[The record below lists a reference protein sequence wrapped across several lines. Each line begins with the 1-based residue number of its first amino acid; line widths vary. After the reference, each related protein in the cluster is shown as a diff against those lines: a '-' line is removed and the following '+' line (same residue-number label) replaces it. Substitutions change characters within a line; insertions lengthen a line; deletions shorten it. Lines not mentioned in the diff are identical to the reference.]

1 MPRTSLCQLALQLK
15 TAGAAVFAFTLLA
28 ASASSQGISGGTSS
42 TQSLPQTSAGTIR
55 YQQPVGGKGEAD
67 LAFRSVPKPDGWSQ
81 DLQAMCRIRKQSWT
95 LVRDVALENLDPAN
109 PEGSASH
116 PPLDRIQMHYA
127 LANLYAYQG
136 DMEEAIAQWEQA
148 YGIAK
153 SELPAEMSDIEEA
166 LGIAYLHK
174 SEMDNDV
181 YRHPGDRCLFPPRTV
196 ASYAKTE
203 ASQKAIEYFNKFLQ
217 RKPDTLDIKWELNLA
232 YLTLGKYPD
241 GVPKQYL
248 IPPSAFES
256 LEDVPRFTDV
266 APQAGINL
274 YSMSGGLI
282 VDDFENNGQLDLVTS
297 DFGQCAPMHYFHN
310 NGDGTFTD
318 RTKSAGLEGQLGG
331 LNLIQ
336 ADYNNDGCTDIL
348 VLRGAWEFPQRKSLL
363 RNNCDG
369 TFTDVTAAAGL
380 AEPAS
385 QTQSAVWADI
395 DNDGY
400 LDLFVANEDRPAQLF
415 RNRGDGTFEDIS
427 HKAGIDKTAYSKAV
441 VAADYDNDGYVDFY
455 VSNLNGDN
463 FLYHNNHDG
472 TFTEVAVQAGVQKPW
487 QSFPAWF
494 FDYDNDGFPDIFV
507 SGYYVSVDE
516 VVRSYLGLTPQA
528 ETLKLYKNL
537 GNGTFRDVTDDVG
550 LNRVFMTMGANFG
563 DIDND
568 GWLDIYLGTGNP
580 SYGSLLPNVLLHNKE
595 GTFFTDVTAAS
606 GTGELHKGHAVAFA
620 DLERNGNEDLL
631 EEVGGAVPGDAH
643 AFRLFQNPGNGND
656 WINIKLVGVKS
667 NRSAIG
673 ARIKVNVT
681 DEGKPSRSIYR
692 TVGSGGSFGASPL
705 EQHIGLG
712 KSARIDSIEIW
723 WPASKT
729 KQNFQNVAKNQFLEI
744 KEFAVNYTRLER
756 KSFRIG
762 AAKTDGRVAQN

>member
-1 MPRTSLCQLALQLK
+1 MLFAATCLLLSQSM
-15 TAGAAVFAFTLLA
+15 GAQSGV
-28 ASASSQGISGGTSS
+28 SGGTSNA
-42 TQSLPQTSAGTIR
+42 QSLPQTGAGTIR

-67 LAFRSVPKPDGWSQ
+67 LGFRSVPKPDGWSQ
-81 DLQAMCRIRKQSWT
+81 DLQAMCRIRQQSWK

-109 PEGSASH
+109 PDGSGSH

-136 DMEEAIAQWEQA
+136 EMEKAVQQWEQA
-148 YGIAK
+148 YQIAQA
-153 SELPAEMSDIEEA
+153 ELPAAMSDLEEA

-174 SEMDNDV
+174 SEMNNDV
-181 YRHPGDRCLFPPRTV
+181 YRHPGDRCLFPPRNSS
-196 ASYAKTE
+196 AYAKP
-203 ASQKAIEYFNKFLQ
+203 ADAKKAIAYFNKFLA

-232 YLTLGKYPD
+232 YMTLGKYPD
-241 GVPKQYL
+241 GVPKNYL

-256 LEDVPRFTDV
+256 PEDVPTFKDV
-266 APQAGINL
+266 APEAGINL

-282 VDDFENNGQLDLVTS
+282 VDDFENNGHLDIVTS

-310 NGDGTFTD
+310 NGNGTFSD
-318 RTKSAGLEGQLGG
+318 RTKEAGLDGQLGG
-331 LNLIQ
+331 LNMIQ

-348 VLRGAWEFPQRKSLL
+348 ILRGAWEFPQRKSLL
-363 RNNCDG
+363 RNNCNG

-380 AEPAS
+380 GEPAS
-385 QTQSAVWADI
+385 QTQAAVWADI
-395 DNDGY
+395 DNDGD

-427 HKAGIDKTAYSKAV
+427 HKAGIDKIAYSKAV
-441 VAADYDNDGYVDFY
+441 VAADYDGDGYVDFF
-455 VSNLNGDN
+455 VSNLNSDN
-463 FLYHNNHDG
+463 FLFHNNHDG
-472 TFTEVAVQAGVQKPW
+472 TFTEVAAQAGVQKPM

-494 FDYDNDGFPDIFV
+494 FDFDNDGWPDLFV
-507 SGYYVSVDE
+507 SSYYVSVDE
-516 VVRSYLGLTPQA
+516 NIRSYLGLSPNA
-528 ETLKLYKNL
+528 ETMKIYKNL
-537 GNGTFRDVTDDVG
+537 GNGTFRDVTEQVG
-550 LNRVFMTMGANFG
+550 LNRVFMPMGSNFG

-568 GWLDIYLGTGNP
+568 GYLDMYLGTGNP

-595 GTFFTDVTAAS
+595 GKFFTDVTAAS

-643 AFRLFQNPGNGND
+643 AFRLFQNPGTGND
-656 WINIKLVGVKS
+656 WINVKLIGVKS

-673 ARIKVNVT
+673 ARIKVTVSSP
-681 DEGKPSRSIYR
+681 GQPSRSIYR

-712 KSARIDSIEIW
+712 KSASIEGVEIW

-729 KQNFQNVAKNQFLEI
+729 TQKFQKVAKNQFLEI
-744 KEFAVNYTRLER
+744 KEFATNYSVLKRQ
-756 KSFRIG
+756 SFRIG
-762 AAKTDGRVAQN
+762 AKPEQGAKSAAAK

>member
-1 MPRTSLCQLALQLK
+1 MAQAPNASMS
-15 TAGAAVFAFTLLA
+15 GG
-28 ASASSQGISGGTSS
+28 SAS
-42 TQSLPQTSAGTIR
+42 TQTLPQTDAGNIR

-67 LAFRSVPKPDGWSQ
+67 LGFRSVPKPDGWNQ
-81 DLQAMCRIRKQSWT
+81 DLQAMCRIRKQSWQT
-95 LVRDVALENLDPAN
+95 VLDVALDNLDPSN

-127 LANLYAYQG
+127 AANLYAYRG
-136 DMEEAIAQWEQA
+136 DMEKAIDQFLQAYQIAQT
-148 YGIAK
+148 
-153 SELPAEMSDIEEA
+153 ELPAAMPDLEEA

-174 SEMDNDV
+174 SEMDNDA
-181 YRHPGDRCLFPPRTV
+181 YRHPGDRCLFPPRTPV
-196 ASYAKTE
+196 AYQNQE
-203 ASQKAIEYFNKFLQ
+203 ASQKAIEFFTKYLA

-248 IPPSAFES
+248 ISPSVFES
-256 LEDVPRFTDV
+256 PEEIPRFKDV
-266 APQAGINL
+266 APEAGINL

-282 VDDFENNGQLDLVTS
+282 VDDFENNGQLDIVTS
-297 DFGQCAPMHYFHN
+297 DFGECAPMHYFHN
-310 NGDGTFTD
+310 NGDGTFSDHTE
-318 RTKSAGLEGQLGG
+318 KAGLSDQLGG

-348 VLRGAWEFPQRKSLL
+348 VLRGAWEFPERKSLL

-380 AEPAS
+380 AEPAT

-400 LDLFVANEDRPAQLF
+400 LDLFVANEQGPSQLF

-427 HKAGIDKTAYSKAV
+427 HKAGIDRVAYSKAV

-472 TFTEVAVQAGVQKPW
+472 TFTEVAAKAGVEKPL

-494 FDYDNDGFPDIFV
+494 FDYDNDGWPDLLV
-507 SGYYVSVDE
+507 SSYYVSVDE
-516 VVRSYLGLTPQA
+516 DIRSYLGLPTNA
-528 ETLKLYKNL
+528 ETMKLYKNL
-537 GNGTFRDVTDDVG
+537 GNGTFRDVTNEVG
-550 LNRVFMTMGANFG
+550 LNRVFMPMGSNFG

-568 GWLDIYLGTGNP
+568 GYLDIYLGTGNP

-595 GTFFTDVTAAS
+595 GKFFTDVTAAS
-606 GTGELHKGHAVAFA
+606 GTGELHKGHGVAFA

-656 WINIKLVGVKS
+656 WINLKLVGVKS

-673 ARIKVNVT
+673 ARIKVTVEN
-681 DEGKPSRSIYR
+681 EGKGTRSIYL

-712 KSARIDSIEIW
+712 KSARIKVIEIS
-723 WPASKT
+723 WPATKT
-729 KQNFQNVAKNQFLEI
+729 KQTFQNVPKDQFLEI
-744 KEFAVNYTRLER
+744 KEFATNYTRLER

-762 AAKTDGRVAQN
+762 GAQSKTPILVTNSRSEK